1 MGNNPLTRLC
11 LPAEADA
18 DCDSLAFNR
27 VELAATELFSVG
39 IATAYHT
46 SVLVNGEEFFFTDS
60 GIFTD
65 RALNSHQQKPSER
78 VQIGF
83 SDKTG
88 TQLMRALQPFFKPGT
103 YDFLRKNCNS
113 FSDCALYYLL
123 RRRLD
128 WRYSALDR
136 LGAANNEL
144 CTKATKGLYTPNP
157 EASEFNADDV
167 LSSIASLEDLKD
179 EPIEDDEEG
188 KFRSCPA
195 LSIGSQVTIV
205 ALTNATHLNGQGATI
220 ERFSPVNG
228 RWEAFLHMSGET
240 KAFRAENLR
249 PAGEV
254 VFQSGDQVRIRGL
267 KSENGQALNGKSGEI
282 IRYLHDVSR
291 YEVKLSDI
299 TKAVKPEN
307 LQGLAQQA
315 LAI

>member
-1 MGNNPLTRLC
+1 MGNNPLTRYC
-11 LPAEADA
+11 IPEESQTVDE
-18 DCDSLAFNR
+18 SLAFNR

-78 VQIGF
+78 IHIGF

-88 TQLMRALQPFFKPGT
+88 SQLIRALQPYFKPGT
-103 YDFLRKNCNS
+103 YDFLRKNCKS
-113 FSDCALYYLL
+113 FSDCALYYMS
-123 RRRLD
+123 RRRLE
-128 WRYSALDR
+128 WRFSALDR

-157 EASEFNADDV
+157 EASSFNVDEV
-167 LSSIASLEDLKD
+167 LASLEKLEELKS
-179 EPIEDDEEG
+179 EATEDDDG
-188 KFRSCPA
+188 KTHSAPA
-195 LSIGSQVTIV
+195 LSIGSQVTV
-205 ALTNATHLNGQGATI
+205 VGLTNATHLNGQGATI

-228 RWEAFLHMSGET
+228 RWEAFLHMSGDT

-267 KSENGQALNGKSGEI
+267 KSESGKALNGKDGEI
-282 IRYLHDVSR
+282 VRYMHDVSR
-291 YEVKLSDI
+291 YEVQISEDI

-307 LQGLAQQA
+307 LQA
-315 LAI
+315 LTTTKAC